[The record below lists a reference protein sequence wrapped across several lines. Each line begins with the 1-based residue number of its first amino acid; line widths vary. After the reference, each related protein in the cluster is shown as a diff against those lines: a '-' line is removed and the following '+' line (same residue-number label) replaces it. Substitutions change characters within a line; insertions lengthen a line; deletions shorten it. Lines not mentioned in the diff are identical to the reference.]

1 MRGKRGT
8 AGLLVL
14 GLLGLGGGLSSC
26 GSGGEQKPE
35 GPSAK
40 QREGRSEVLRG
51 LMASKERVEPSA
63 LKAAGAEAKGA
74 TVPETQ
80 EEGTGGSGRPQAH
93 GWVAGRVSWV
103 GDNEVLF
110 VDGQGQEREVW
121 VEEGTRLRR
130 DNQDAELRDLK
141 EGDELRVTYESRDE
155 GWIARDVEVVPARKM
170 FEPEPESQPL
180 R

>member
-14 GLLGLGGGLSSC
+14 GLLGLGGGLVSC
-26 GSGGEQKPE
+26 GSGDEPKLE
-35 GPSAK
+35 LPSAK
-40 QREGRSEVLRG
+40 QREGRAEVLRG
-51 LMASKERVEPSA
+51 LMASKERVDPSA

-74 TVPETQ
+74 TVPEEPQ
-80 EEGTGGSGRPQAH
+80 GTGGSGRPQAH

-121 VEEGTRLRR
+121 VEDGTRLRR
-130 DNQDAELRDLK
+130 DNQDAELRD
-141 EGDELRVTYESRDE
+141 
-155 GWIARDVEVVPARKM
+155 PA
-170 FEPEPESQPL
+170 PPGVG
-180 R
+180 